1 MAKAAS
7 SGLEQM
13 MDVSDE
19 DLTTFAHA
27 REELQ
32 KRFDNGHAE
41 KSIRMLQER
50 KERFRQAVEA
60 GSQSRR

>member
-1 MAKAAS
+1 
-7 SGLEQM
+7 M